1 MALTPE
7 DIVNKRFTITK
18 FRDGYDLD
26 QVDDFLDEV
35 GRELRRLQD
44 EASALKQENEE
55 LRDRVQGFEAGQF
68 AEPRSAVAAP
78 SEPAQDEDSEETV
91 ITTPPAQEPVVV
103 PAPAV
108 TVVEAESTN
117 EASKSSGMLQLA
129 LELHDKHVRDGEEKR
144 DALIREGESTARELV
159 SDAQKQRADELA
171 RLNTERAQLQTKI
184 KDLREFEGEYR
195 STLRSYIQ
203 GQLRG
208 LDGSPEPE
216 GAPSGLE

>member
-35 GRELRRLQD
+35 GKELRRYEE
-44 EASALKQENEE
+44 EAAALKQENEE
-55 LRDRVQGFEAGQF
+55 LRDRIQGLEAGQF
-68 AEPRSAVAAP
+68 AEPRSAAAP
-78 SEPAQDEDSEETV
+78 AVVEVEETV
-91 ITTPPAQEPVVV
+91 AVVEV
-103 PAPAV
+103 PAAPVAGAGL
-108 TVVEAESTN
+108 TA

-129 LELHDKHVRDGEEKR
+129 LELHDKHVREGEEKR
-144 DALIREGESTARELV
+144 DALIHEGETTARELV

-171 RLNTERAQLQTKI
+171 RLNTERADLQTKI
-184 KDLREFEGEYR
+184 KELREFEGDYR

-216 GAPSGLE
+216 GAPVGLD

>member
-7 DIVNKRFTITK
+7 DVVNKRFTITK

-35 GRELRRLQD
+35 GIELRRL
-44 EASALKQENEE
+44 EAEANALRQENEE
-55 LRDRVQGFEAGQF
+55 LRDRVQSMEANEF
-68 AEPRSAVAAP
+68 AQPRSAFSGA
-78 SEPAQDEDSEETV
+78 DDIEETV
-91 ITTPPAQEPVVV
+91 VTHAEPVVSA
-103 PAPAV
+103 PTPAAPALAGAGLA
-108 TVVEAESTN
+108 T

-171 RLNTERAQLQTKI
+171 RLNGERAELQGKI
-184 KDLREFEGEYR
+184 KELREFEGEYR

-216 GAPSGLE
+216 GAPAGLD